1 MKKVQ
6 LLTKGS
12 NPGNAGPAGWSLL
25 LRWSP
30 VGHTPI
36 EKILAGATEE
46 GSANR
51 MELIAAIRGLE
62 ALKEPCEVEL
72 ISESQYL
79 AGIIGGNQARAHQ
92 NLVPRLR
99 EAVARHT
106 VMVRKPGTVS
116 ERATLAHLQRD
127 ARAQADAIVVL
138 L

>member
-30 VGHTPI
+30 AGRSPI
-36 EKILAGATEE
+36 EKTLAGATEE

-51 MELIAAIRGLE
+51 MELIAAIKGLE

-72 ISESQYL
+72 VSESQYL

-92 NLVPRLR
+92 DLVPRLR
-99 EAVARHT
+99 DALARHT
-106 VMVRKPGTVS
+106 VVVRKPSTVS
-116 ERATLAHLQRD
+116 ERATLAQLQRD
-127 ARAQADAIVVL
+127 ARTQADALVVL
-138 L
+138 V